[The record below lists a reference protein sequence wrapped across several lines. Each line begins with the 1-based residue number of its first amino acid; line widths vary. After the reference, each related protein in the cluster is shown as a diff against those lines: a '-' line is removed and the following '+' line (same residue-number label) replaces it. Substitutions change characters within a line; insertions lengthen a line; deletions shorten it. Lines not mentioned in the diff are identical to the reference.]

1 MAKPIPQ
8 IPLATAR
15 DYAFQA
21 HIAGTDAFELHRD
34 CLKPVDQPLWGV
46 QSVLEARL
54 KEFAE
59 NDNLDA
65 AEMDGV
71 RWTKG
76 GFDRPKARLVWVRVR
91 CRKCEKCLEWK
102 RGMWT
107 ARAIHEVRQSMRTW
121 FGTLTVGPE
130 RRLWAQMVADKYAV
144 QTRNES
150 LSGLTG
156 VERTRA
162 IARVLS
168 PEVTKWL
175 KRVRKA
181 ARSEGLRYLLV
192 VEPHGDFFPHFHL
205 LLHER
210 GQPVGKRLLEEKWRY
225 GFSQFR
231 LIPTGEVKAVGYV
244 CKYISKSAQTRVR
257 ASRLYG
263 Q

>member
-1 MAKPIPQ
+1 MARQIPQ
-8 IPLATAR
+8 IPLATAKG
-15 DYAFQA
+15 YAFQA
-21 HIAGTDAFELHRD
+21 HIAGTDAVEFHGD
-34 CLKPVDQPLWGV
+34 CLRPTDQPLWGV
-46 QSVLEARL
+46 QSVLAARL
-54 KEFAE
+54 KEFAD
-59 NDNLDA
+59 NDAIDI
-65 AEMDGV
+65 AEMDGIT
-71 RWTKG
+71 WTKG
-76 GFDRPKARLVWVRVR
+76 GFDRPKARLVWVRAR
-91 CRKCEKCLEWK
+91 CRKCENCLAWK
-102 RGMWT
+102 RRLWT
-107 ARAIHEVRQSMRTW
+107 ARAIAEVRQSMRTW

-130 RRLWAQMVADKYAV
+130 RRLWAQMVADKHAC
-144 QTRNES
+144 QTRCES
-150 LSGLTG
+150 LSSLTG

-162 IARVLS
+162 IARVLA

-192 VEPHGDFFPHFHL
+192 VEPHEDFFPHFHL

-231 LIPTGEVKAVGYV
+231 LIPTGEAKAVGYV

-257 ASRLYG
+257 ASRRYG